1 MRNAEYW
8 AERAIN
14 EMLMGERSVLDYEA
28 SLLEA
33 YTVALR
39 EIRKDIDSM
48 FAKYAKNNKITYA
61 EARRRLTTP
70 ELKEFQALVNKW
82 LKEAQAGKWDSEYI
96 KYLQQLASAKYVSRL
111 EMLEA
116 DIRYQIEVIE
126 NGKYVD
132 ITNLLSSNYVA
143 AYYERYY
150 TVAHGTETQVRFN
163 AVDTIGLETAVKTK
177 WNTNSYSQLIWN
189 DRDRL
194 VRVMQNII
202 PQSFS
207 RGLNSRQLG
216 DMIAK
221 EMGTSKNRGRTL
233 ARTEV
238 NYICNKA
245 TLDVYK
251 ACGVE
256 RYQYLATLD
265 MRTSEVCRGMD
276 GTIFKVSQA
285 KVGMNYPPLHP
296 NCRSTTV
303 PYFEDEDVEE
313 LERIAKDETE
323 GTTIRVPRKMTQEE
337 YINTYIPEDQRESLL
352 AFRKKFYK
360 SE

>member
-14 EMLMGERSVLDYEA
+14 ETLMGERSVLDYEA

-33 YTVALR
+33 YTLALR
-39 EIRKDIDSM
+39 EVQKSIDLM
-48 FAKYAKNNKITYA
+48 FSRYATNNKITYA
-61 EARRRLTTP
+61 EARKRLTTP
-70 ELKEFQALVNKW
+70 ELKEFQTLVNKW
-82 LKEAQAGKWDSEYI
+82 LKEAQAGNWDSS
-96 KYLQQLASAKYVSRL
+96 YLTYLEKLAKAKYVSRL

-116 DIRYQIEVIE
+116 DIRYQIELIE
-126 NGKYVD
+126 NNKYQD
-132 ITNLLSSNYVA
+132 MTTMMTNNYYA
-143 AYYERYY
+143 AYYERYH
-150 TVAHGTETQVRFN
+150 TVALGVETLVRFN
-163 AVDTIGLETAVKTK
+163 AVDRLGVETAVKTR
-177 WNTNSYSQLIWN
+177 WSTYSYSQAVWN

-194 VRVMQNII
+194 VQAIQRII

-216 DMIAK
+216 DLIAK

-245 TLDVYK
+245 DLDVYN
-251 ACGVE
+251 ACGLTY
-256 RYQYLATLD
+256 YQYLATLD
-265 MRTSEVCRGMD
+265 MRTSEICRGMD
-276 GTIFKVSQA
+276 GTIHKVSQA
-285 KVGMNYPPLHP
+285 KVGTNFPPLHP

-303 PYFEDEDVEE
+303 PYFEGEDDGD
-313 LERIAKDETE
+313 LERVAKDETT
-323 GTTIRVPRKMTQEE
+323 GQSIRVPRRMTQEE
-337 YINTYIPEDQRESLL
+337 FINTYVPEDQRESLL
-352 AFRKKFYK
+352 TFRKKFYK